1 MFLEWL
7 KFLIWNSKVHGDYL
21 FRAIQS
27 QFRTVWQLE
36 ESTFWAIGKECLH
49 DLKWAADWGI
59 LVKLRFSNVIWG
71 SKREWFNHKWTHRDT
86 SKFHII
92 TVSPYYCT
100 LLHSVL
106 FFFLI
111 LLEFTSENIPSFKFW
126 CRICWC

>member
-21 FRAIQS
+21 FRTIQS

-86 SKFHII
+86 SKI
-92 TVSPYYCT
+92 PYHHCIPL
-100 LLHSVL
+100 LLHTIAL
-106 FFFLI
+106 FFLI
-111 LLEFTSENIPSFKFW
+111 LLEFTSENIPRFKFW
-126 CRICWC
+126 WRICWC